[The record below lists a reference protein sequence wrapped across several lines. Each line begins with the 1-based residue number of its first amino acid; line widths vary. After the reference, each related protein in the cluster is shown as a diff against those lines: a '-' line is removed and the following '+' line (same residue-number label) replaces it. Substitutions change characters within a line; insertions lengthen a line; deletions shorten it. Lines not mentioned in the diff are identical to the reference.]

1 MALAAAMTAGGAAAP
16 SAGAAGDDASPVP
29 STGGPHCVASIT
41 GLTPEG
47 RYLLDQ
53 PVCYPTL
60 DEALAASGPPAA
72 VPESARARRTGVSA
86 SSVTLATHFAA
97 LSLTGASISISGTT
111 CGGGYVNLSSTWVN
125 RISSTLNNCPS
136 VVFFAGVDKG
146 GAAEVTTIGSHNL
159 GSLNDLSQSVSY
171 GS

>member
-1 MALAAAMTAGGAAAP
+1 MP
-16 SAGAAGDDASPVP
+16 SAGAIDHETPTLR

-60 DEALAASGPPAA
+60 DEALAASGPPAGA
-72 VPESARARRTGVSA
+72 PESTLERRSGMSA
-86 SSVTLATHFAA
+86 ASVTLATHFAA

-111 CGGGYVNLSSTWVN
+111 CGGGYVNLSSSWVN

-146 GAAEVTTIGSHNL
+146 GAAEVTTAGSHNL